1 MQLQHLEA
9 ANRFLGQ
16 DIQAALILGDM
27 NLLKHEIDWLTGLL
41 GSHDI
46 SIEYL
51 PKYLSLYK
59 QAVDKNLDERGQPV
73 KDWLD
78 LVVTKL

>member
-1 MQLQHLEA
+1 MQLQHLEV
-9 ANRFLGQ
+9 ANHFLGQ
-16 DIQAALILGDM
+16 DIQAGLRLGDM

-59 QAVDKNLDERGQPV
+59 QVVDKNLDERGQPV

-78 LVVTKL
+78 LVVNES